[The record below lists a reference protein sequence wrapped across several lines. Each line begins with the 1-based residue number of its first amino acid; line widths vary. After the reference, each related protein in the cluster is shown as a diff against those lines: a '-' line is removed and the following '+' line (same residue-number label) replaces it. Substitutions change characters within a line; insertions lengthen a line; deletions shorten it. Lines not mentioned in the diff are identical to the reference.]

1 MSARPPLPLPE
12 AVSRALRPLRLA
24 LEDLKYEKRLVR
36 ERAIIRLEN
45 AIADLKLGMRGQAD
59 AATGDLSAD
68 LLRALG
74 PQITVCEIKGARAIL
89 QLMLAALPPQIS
101 MGRDRD

>member
-45 AIADLKLGMRGQAD
+45 AIADLKLGMRAKPTRRRVICLPISFGRLA
-59 AATGDLSAD
+59 
-68 LLRALG
+68 LRS
-74 PQITVCEIKGARAIL
+74 QFARSRAP
-89 QLMLAALPPQIS
+89 APS
-101 MGRDRD
+101 CN